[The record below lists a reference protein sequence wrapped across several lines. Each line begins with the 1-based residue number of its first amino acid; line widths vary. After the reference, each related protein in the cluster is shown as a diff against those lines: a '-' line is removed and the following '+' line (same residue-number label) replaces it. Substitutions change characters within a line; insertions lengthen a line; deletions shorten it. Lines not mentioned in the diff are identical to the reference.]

1 MLDHLLREAETF
13 KHDHGVYPDVVYLNP
28 CHCAELESE
37 HPWIFA
43 NDLPLRLGFEI
54 KVFPASVQPQPTVA
68 YHGDLE
74 DHDGEAEQPWHCE
87 LTGVRKS
94 A

>member
-1 MLDHLLREAETF
+1 MLDHLLRESELF
-13 KHDHGVYPDVVYLNP
+13 KRDHGVYPDVVYLNP
-28 CHCAELESE
+28 GHCAELESE
-37 HPWIFA
+37 HPWMFA
-43 NDLPLRLGFEI
+43 EDLSLRLGFEI

-74 DHDGEAEQPWHCE
+74 YHDGEAEQPWLGE
-87 LTGVRKS
+87 LRVQKS

>member
-1 MLDHLLREAETF
+1 MLDHLLREAELF
-13 KHDHGVYPDVVYLNP
+13 KRDHGVYPDVVYLNP
-28 CHCAELESE
+28 HHCAELEFK

-43 NDLPLRLGFEI
+43 DDLPLKLGFEI
-54 KVFPASVQPQPTVA
+54 KVFPETVQPQPAVA

-74 DHDGEAEQPWHCE
+74 CRDGEAEQPWHCDLE
-87 LTGVRKS
+87 TRKS